1 MEADTGGVKGERG
14 VSGQRQP
21 FGSLLTRAGD
31 FNMLETLWNIISTF
45 FKKGKRRMHSLSPT
59 IILQMQNNGIL
70 HCLRR
75 EIINNAIPL
84 GCKINY
90 RCVIVSG
97 DMCIFFQE
105 HFQEMRLTATQA
117 RE

>member
-31 FNMLETLWNIISTF
+31 FNMLQTVWNIISTHH
-45 FKKGKRRMHSLSPT
+45 MHSLSPT
-59 IILQMQNNGIL
+59 IIFQMQNNGIL

-75 EIINNAIPL
+75 EIINNEIPL
-84 GCKINY
+84 ECKIN
-90 RCVIVSG
+90 
-97 DMCIFFQE
+97 
-105 HFQEMRLTATQA
+105 
-117 RE
+117 

>member
-45 FKKGKRRMHSLSPT
+45 FKKGKTSHAF
-59 IILQMQNNGIL
+59 IITNYHLT
-70 HCLRR
+70 
-75 EIINNAIPL
+75 NAKQWHL
-84 GCKINY
+84 TLFEKRNY
-90 RCVIVSG
+90 
-97 DMCIFFQE
+97 
-105 HFQEMRLTATQA
+105 
-117 RE
+117 